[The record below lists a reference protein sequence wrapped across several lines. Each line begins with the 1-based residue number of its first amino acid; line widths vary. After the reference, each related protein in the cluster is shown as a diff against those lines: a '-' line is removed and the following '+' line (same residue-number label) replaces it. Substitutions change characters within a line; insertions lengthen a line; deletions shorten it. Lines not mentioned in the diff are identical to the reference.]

1 MNEEKQKNKNV
12 KFLSL
17 SVCGFKSIADK
28 QTIEIRP
35 LTILAGANSSGKSSI
50 MQTLLLMKQTL
61 EAQYDP
67 GVFLLDGPNVHFSLG
82 DQLLWKG
89 PDKHR
94 ATEFVVELGFDK
106 KLFRM
111 RYCKAEKGID
121 IAEMA
126 YKDGDDEER
135 VFTKGMTHDQI
146 IGMIRYETMGVI
158 LDKINGMTHGEI
170 MEEIP
175 RIYSRLYKKLAKSE
189 KIKLNLAV
197 VRKRCFLK
205 IQLQAGG
212 EFSSIN
218 YNFSPS
224 DFLKDLLLNLI
235 HLPGIRGNPE
245 RTCKKVALG
254 KYFPGT
260 FQNYVASVID
270 HWKEDSPDKLNLL
283 GKNLQKLGLTR
294 RIDSREIDDTQI
306 GLYVGRLPVGST
318 QKESDMVSIAD
329 VGFGVSQSLPVV
341 LALMVAEPGQMVYI
355 EQPELHLHPG
365 AQVALA
371 QIISESAKRGVR
383 VVIETHSQYLLLG
396 IQTLVAEGN
405 LDHNIVK
412 LHWFTRRK
420 DGSTEVSSVDLD
432 KSGAYGDWPE
442 DFSNVE
448 LKLEERYISAFEK
461 SLEME

>member
-1 MNEEKQKNKNV
+1 MNKKKQKNKKV

-50 MQTLLLMKQTL
+50 MQPLLLMKQTL

-89 PDKHR
+89 PDEHR
-94 ATEFVVELGFDK
+94 TTEFTVELEFDK
-106 KLFRM
+106 ILVRM
-111 RYCKAEKGID
+111 KYVKAEKEID

-126 YKDGDDEER
+126 YKFGDNEEQL
-135 VFTKGMTHDQI
+135 FTKGMTHD
-146 IGMIRYETMGVI
+146 
-158 LDKINGMTHGEI
+158 EI
-170 MEEIP
+170 
-175 RIYSRLYKKLAKSE
+175 KE
-189 KIKLNLAV
+189 KIPDLFDSIYEEFGKLEELNFEV
-197 VRKRCFLK
+197 VRKRCFRE
-205 IQLQAGG
+205 IHIHSSG
-212 EFSSIN
+212 EFSFAI
-218 YNFSPS
+218 YTFSPGS
-224 DFLKDLLLNLI
+224 FLVDLLLNLI
-235 HLPGIRGNPE
+235 HLPGLRGNPE
-245 RTCKKVALG
+245 RTCKKIALG

-270 HWKEDSPDKLNLL
+270 HWKEDSPDKLELL
-283 GKNLQKLGLTR
+283 GKNLQKLGLTWK
-294 RIDSREIDDTQI
+294 IDSRDIDDTQI
-306 GLYVGRLPVGST
+306 GLYVGRLPVGSM
-318 QKESDMVSIAD
+318 KKGSGDMVSIAD
-329 VGFGVSQSLPVV
+329 VGLGVSQTLPVV
-341 LALMVAEPGQMVYI
+341 LALMVAEPGQIVYI

-371 QIISESAKRGVR
+371 QIISEASKRGVR

-396 IQTLVAEGN
+396 VQTLVAEGKLNHN
-405 LDHNIVK
+405 LVK

-420 DGSTEVSSVDLD
+420 NGSTKVSSVDLD

-448 LKLEERYISAFEK
+448 LKLEERYINAFEK